1 MAQERIFTDEDREWL
16 KENYPH
22 LSNKKCRMHF
32 KCGYESLKNWF
43 MIVVLIIRMLI
54 SIARNLTR
62 RPKVNGKM
70 RKSVGIALIAL
81 IMSKVESALLMENW

>member
-1 MAQERIFTDEDREWL
+1 
-16 KENYPH
+16 
-22 LSNKKCRMHF
+22 
-32 KCGYESLKNWF
+32 

-81 IMSKVESALLMENW
+81 IMSKVESALSMENW